1 MQRLQA
7 VFVFLFGTRRA
18 ALVSTVCLLILVM
31 VCYPPAI
38 AWVIGR
44 ILLAVSPLIT
54 IAFVGLV
61 VYLAFKMMFGGFKL
75 PKPKGD
81 GK

>member
-1 MQRLQA
+1 MLERIQPALQ
-7 VFVFLFGTRRA
+7 FFFGSGRRA
-18 ALVSTVCLLILVM
+18 LYSVCGLLILIAI
-31 VCYPPAI
+31 CYPPAI
-38 AWVIGR
+38 AWAVGR

-61 VYLAFKMMFGGFKL
+61 VYLAFKMMFGFKL